1 MNLSSFFKDKNVVIT
16 GHTGFKGSWLSQ
28 ILSQLGANIY
38 AFSLDIPTNPA
49 HYELLGVKFSRDER
63 IDLADNSKV
72 SNFILESQPDFVFH
86 LAAQPL
92 VLESYKNE
100 YRTYLS
106 NSFGTMNILES
117 LKQYN
122 QDCIAIIITSD
133 KCYENTDK
141 EVSYKESDRLGGKDP
156 YSTSKACAEL
166 ITRGYSN
173 SFFCSEKSNIRVA
186 TTRAGNVI
194 GGGDWAKNRIVPDC
208 FKSWSIDEVVKI
220 RSPEATRPWQHVLD
234 PINGYLNL
242 ACKMTED
249 INLNGESFNFGP
261 ESSYSVAE
269 LVKKLSD
276 NFTNSEWVIE
286 KLADSPYEAKLL
298 SLDCTKSSD
307 LLNFSQ
313 KLDFDKMTQW
323 TSNWYESYYKNNEQ
337 NLTIKQIEDYLNLN
351 DK

>member
-28 ILSQLGANIY
+28 ILTQLGANIY
-38 AFSLDIPTNPA
+38 AFSVDIPTNPA
-49 HYELLGVKFSRDER
+49 HYDLLEVKFCRDER
-63 IDLADNSKV
+63 IDIADNSKV
-72 SNFILESQPDFVFH
+72 SNFIIESKPDFVFH

-92 VLESYKNE
+92 VLESYKDE

-106 NSFGTMNILES
+106 NAFGTMNILES

-133 KCYENTDK
+133 KCYENTDL

-173 SFFCSEKSNIRVA
+173 SFFSSRESNVRVA

-208 FKSWSIDEVVKI
+208 FKSWSIDEVVRI

-242 ACKMTED
+242 ACKLTE
-249 INLNGESFNFGP
+249 NVELNGESFNFGP

-269 LVKKLSD
+269 LVQKLSD

-286 KLADSPYEAKLL
+286 KVEGSPYEAKLL
-298 SLDCTKSSD
+298 SLDCTKSSN
-307 LLNFSQ
+307 LLSFSQ

-323 TSNWYESYYKNNEQ
+323 TSNWYESYYKNNKK
-337 NLTIKQIEDYLNLN
+337 NITIKQIEDYLNLN

>member
-28 ILSQLGANIY
+28 ILKQLGANIY

-63 IDLADNSKV
+63 IDLADNLKV

-92 VLESYKNE
+92 VLESYKDE

-286 KLADSPYEAKLL
+286 KLTDSPYEAKLL
-298 SLDCTKSSD
+298 SLDCTKSSN

-313 KLDFDKMTQW
+313 KLDFDKQLDKVYPFE
-323 TSNWYESYYKNNEQ
+323 WYF
-337 NLTIKQIEDYLNLN
+337 
-351 DK
+351 